1 MWLFVAGF
9 LPNGGSSGA
18 ALKFLYFP
26 CFGLV
31 FLLFTT
37 VVTVFGC
44 CPNSFFGGSLMYLEA
59 RKHPFRASKI
69 DVFSWLGPS
78 CAAFHNGM
86 LDFGGLSK
94 IVVGRFPNVFGG
106 TLALS

>member
-1 MWLFVAGF
+1 MLD
-9 LPNGGSSGA
+9 
-18 ALKFLYFP
+18 
-26 CFGLV
+26 FGVLSKLV
-31 FLLFTT
+31 FWRFPN
-37 VVTVFGC
+37 VFRGTQT
-44 CPNSFFGGSLMYLEA
+44 
-59 RKHPFRASKI
+59 PFRASKI

-78 CAAFHNGM
+78 GAAFHNGM

>member
-1 MWLFVAGF
+1 MVRVGRSQNLGIFLAVAFFFCGPQRYARF
-9 LPNGGSSGA
+9 LGGVQTRFWRFPN
-18 ALKFLYFP
+18 
-26 CFGLV
+26 
-31 FLLFTT
+31 
-37 VVTVFGC
+37 VFG
-44 CPNSFFGGSLMYLEA
+44 GTQA
-59 RKHPFRASKI
+59 PFRASKI

-106 TLALS
+106 TLWSASK